1 MTHIKAEMK
10 KLEELRMKVEIKQKK
25 LKTEQKKIA
34 KERKALD
41 ADKKKINSQW
51 KELDRAKKNF
61 ADQKDLTSKQ
71 GLSSSAKQGRKRAST
86 NKKIQDEFFQMKRKY
101 EAESKKARDYRKKLD
116 QLEVENKVL
125 RNKNK
130 NLSGKKRGRGDDKRV
145 RQLIRENRELRKRL
159 RKLMKEL
166 NKRRRW
172 YKRHI
177 RVFKKNQDK
186 WIKTQRNAFK
196 DKKLIIKYVFLD
208 DVKYIKQY
216 QKPRKGRDKIKFKN
230 RIRVKTK
237 GGGETTVKGVEI
249 IVVDADNDDDDDDDD
264 AEDTNDDNGKKN
276 GKKKKK
282 NNRGYFGETH
292 GGLKKRFS
300 VSDTFY
306 SGILPLDILPHS
318 YLIMLLFQDYNERT
332 DSVVVKTD
340 RQNKMNK
347 GGSPYHYVKGLIM
360 DMAMDDAELIK
371 NQKETSSIITLELRK
386 WMYRI
391 LLSNVKKECDHEDDT
406 SAFDVMLDKKEL
418 RMKELICY
426 AAPRLCFREDMTKRE
441 WLKGISVDVN
451 GDNDEDNVNPLYQLE
466 SYKFV
471 KNALE
476 NEAKSDT
483 DEDED
488 EFCVE
493 IPQEYMVRDIIY
505 LLTYLKDLDRKKV
518 KQKQKEEEEKEK
530 EEEIKSKTKEQK
542 DDATHSQSAN
552 DANIPFVFGVA
563 DAGNDVNNDSL
574 KTNGA
579 NTEIET
585 NTKSEDKQWSTKKT
599 KKDKKRKRGKRGRG
613 GNKRKKQKTTHSTN
627 NGQAKQ
633 KESVKKK
640 KDKVKK
646 TAKKKKKKKHGLTT
660 WNEFKLLVNSFL
672 YQWKYR

>member
-1 MTHIKAEMK
+1 MGVEGLLSVVKP
-10 KLEELRMKVEIKQKK
+10 LREEFTYSVV
-25 LKTEQKKIA
+25 
-34 KERKALD
+34 
-41 ADKKKINSQW
+41 NP
-51 KELDRAKKNF
+51 
-61 ADQKDLTSKQ
+61 DLNDDFDYKYFLFD
-71 GLSSSAKQGRKRAST
+71 GSSWLWNVMRGNILMDFNYIRKRTKNLVNRCRSCGFELIVFVDANIT
-86 NKKIQDEFFQMKRKY
+86 NN
-101 EAESKKARDYRKKLD
+101 KLD
-116 QLEVENKVL
+116 TWLSRRAQRVEKLYAMNHKMKSNKGNIQGFNNTWFAPCGAYFFCGQVFESL
-125 RNKNK
+125 GCKVIYAHI
-130 NLSGKKRGRGDDKRV
+130 DCD
-145 RQLIRENRELRKRL
+145 REMYGYYL
-159 RKLMKEL
+159 L
-166 NKRRRW
+166 NKHYQTINGVIGFDTDFLIFNFPIYLELPSMRYHKGSGILTFQGHHHRRLLNRLHC
-172 YKRHI
+172 KQRHLS
-177 RVFKKNQDK
+177 RVASIMGCDVTHRLQTCGGSIDYAIKIVKETESAMDKQNQV
-186 WIKTQRNAFK
+186 Q
-196 DKKLIIKYVFLD
+196 
-208 DVKYIKQY
+208 
-216 QKPRKGRDKIKFKN
+216 
-230 RIRVKTK
+230 
-237 GGGETTVKGVEI
+237 
-249 IVVDADNDDDDDDDD
+249 
-264 AEDTNDDNGKKN
+264 N

-391 LLSNVKKECDHEDDT
+391 LLSNVKKECDHEDGDT

-563 DAGNDVNNDSL
+563 DAGNDVNNESL

-613 GNKRKKQKTTHSTN
+613 GNKRKKQKITHSTN
-627 NGQAKQ
+627 NGQ
-633 KESVKKK
+633 
-640 KDKVKK
+640 
-646 TAKKKKKKKHGLTT
+646 
-660 WNEFKLLVNSFL
+660 
-672 YQWKYR
+672 